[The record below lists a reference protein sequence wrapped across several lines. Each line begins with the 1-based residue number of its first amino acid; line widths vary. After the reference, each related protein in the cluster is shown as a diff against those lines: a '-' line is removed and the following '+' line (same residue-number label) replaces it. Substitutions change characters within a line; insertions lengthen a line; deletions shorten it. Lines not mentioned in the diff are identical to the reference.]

1 MSDVHARR
9 PIKVLVV
16 DDDPFVRAGLVDLVA
31 TDDGLELVGEAGD
44 GRAAVETASR
54 LRTDVALVDIRMPV
68 MDGIAATSALRALP
82 WPPAVAVLTTFDL
95 DEYVYGALEAG
106 AAGFLLKDTAPDEI
120 LRAGRIVA
128 EGGAMLSP
136 TVTRTVISRFHRPDA
151 ARIRAAREATAR
163 LTPRERQ
170 VLATLA
176 DGMTNADIGEL
187 LQLRESTVKAHVS
200 RILTELGVSNRV
212 QAAMVARDLAS

>member
-1 MSDVHARR
+1 MSGVRGQR
-9 PIKVLVV
+9 PITVLVV

-44 GRAAVETASR
+44 GRAAVELATR

-82 WPPAVAVLTTFDL
+82 RPPAVAVLTTFDL

-120 LRAGRIVA
+120 LRAVRIVA

-151 ARIRAAREATAR
+151 TRTRAARAAAVR

-170 VLATLA
+170 VLTALA
-176 DGMTNADIGEL
+176 DGMTNADIGDL